1 VRASRAWTRKLRET
15 PSTLISPTSMRPRVE
30 VDATTRC
37 GREADAFRDLDAI
50 GKPPLGG
57 FRSSAGTVER
67 AMERVG
73 EHSVPVGPLA
83 VRWLAYELEEQRAGT
98 TTRARIRLENAG
110 SAPWRSRGREGVQL
124 AYHWLDRRGNAIVWD
139 GSRTAFPDVV
149 APGDA
154 VELESTL
161 VAPRPPGS
169 YRLAFDLVEEFR
181 FWFQELGSAPLDLPV
196 VVRPRIDERRLAVR
210 VHGPADPELDA
221 ALTAQDEP
229 IVTGDAV
236 AVAHLVAG
244 ALPAASWSR
253 LLLDA
258 HAEGYPAV
266 GGAIEAESR
275 ADHRR
280 LEAWA
285 PGGGR
290 NPRFDG
296 PLLLPSLLHGLE
308 PLEHEGLPA
317 YAGPDRLFEG
327 RAVVRLRSRS
337 GRPSG

>member
-1 VRASRAWTRKLRET
+1 
-15 PSTLISPTSMRPRVE
+15 
-30 VDATTRC
+30 
-37 GREADAFRDLDAI
+37 
-50 GKPPLGG
+50 
-57 FRSSAGTVER
+57 
-67 AMERVG
+67 MERVG
-73 EHSVPVGPLA
+73 EHPVPAGPLA
-83 VRWLAYELEEQRAGT
+83 VRWLAYELSEQKAGV
-98 TTRARIRLENAG
+98 TTRARVRLENAG
-110 SAPWRSRGREGVQL
+110 TAPWRSRGREGVQL
-124 AYHWLDRRGNAIVWD
+124 AYHWLDPLGNAIVWD

-154 VELESTL
+154 VELESAV

-169 YRLAFDLVEEFR
+169 YRLAFDLVEEFH
-181 FWFQELGSAPLDLPV
+181 FWFQELGSATLDLPV
-196 VVRPRIDERRLAVR
+196 EVKPRIAERRLAVH
-210 VHGPADPELDA
+210 VHGETDAELEA
-221 ALTAQDEP
+221 ALAAQEEP
-229 IVTGDAV
+229 LVTNEAA
-236 AVAHLVAG
+236 AVAHLVGG
-244 ALPAASWSR
+244 ALPAANWSR

-266 GGAIEAESR
+266 GGAIEPDSR
-275 ADHRR
+275 ADRRR

-296 PLLLPSLLHGLE
+296 PLLLPSLLRGLE
-308 PLEHEGLPA
+308 PLEHERLPA